1 MANYSSNCETWR
13 QLLMSTDQ
21 AMTTFWVTVISNRSI
36 EIFITSSWRASH
48 FLCRTWKQKTGEGSQ
63 INWWS
68 RKSLLF
74 VSVPA
79 HSSAY
84 GLLLPSSMKPLVTNS
99 GKSITSIS
107 CHTSQKK
114 TRRQTSKSLNNPP
127 MHSRSFP
134 SHSRPLSRSIH
145 GQHLSGMRS
154 HQGFQA
160 PITPSLWAPQPTGT
174 SAQVGSQ
181 SKCYCFEFGK
191 LKRDQKTTSLRE
203 AK

>member
-1 MANYSSNCETWR
+1 MANYSNCETWR
-13 QLLMSTDQ
+13 QLLMSTGQ
-21 AMTTFWVTVISNRSI
+21 AMTTSWVTVSSNRSI

-48 FLCRTWKQKTGEGSQ
+48 FLCRTWKQKTDEGSQ

-79 HSSAY
+79 HSSAS

-127 MHSRSFP
+127 AAPLWNEVPSRIP
-134 SHSRPLSRSIH
+134 STHYSKPMGSTTYRNLSAAGKPKQMLLFWIWKTQKRPKNNIT
-145 GQHLSGMRS
+145 
-154 HQGFQA
+154 QG
-160 PITPSLWAPQPTGT
+160 S
-174 SAQVGSQ
+174 
-181 SKCYCFEFGK
+181 
-191 LKRDQKTTSLRE
+191 
-203 AK
+203 

>member
-1 MANYSSNCETWR
+1 MANYSNCETWR
-13 QLLMSTDQ
+13 QLLMSTGQ
-21 AMTTFWVTVISNRSI
+21 AMTTSWVTASSNRSI

-48 FLCRTWKQKTGEGSQ
+48 FLCRTWKQKTDEGSQ

-79 HSSAY
+79 HSSAS

-114 TRRQTSKSLNNPP
+114 LGGKQANLWI
-127 MHSRSFP
+127 
-134 SHSRPLSRSIH
+134 IH
-145 GQHLSGMRS
+145 QQHLSGMRS

-174 SAQVGSQ
+174 SAQLGSR

-191 LKRDQKTTSLRE
+191 LKRDQKNNITQGS
-203 AK
+203 KVIH